1 MARFLS
7 KLSRISNNGLLYDL
21 ASLWC
26 AAAFILGV
34 MFLAEVV
41 TFAVLVARVG

>member
-7 KLSRISNNGLLYDL
+7 KLSRISNNGLVCDL
-21 ASLWC
+21 AALWGT
-26 AAAFILGV
+26 AAFILGV
-34 MFLAEVV
+34 MFFAEVV